1 MPISPGEKL
10 GVARLPDIIGLR
22 MEQRISVLMAVD
34 EQYAAPLLVTVASL
48 LESLRP
54 GVGLDLYVMGSGLR
68 PGTRSRL
75 EGGWDGRVRLHW
87 TPLDNSKLESFQGYA
102 HPSSRVA
109 NFRLVVGSCLTG
121 DVSKVIYLDADLLIQ
136 RDIFELWEQDMQGKI
151 VLAVQDSYIQKLPA
165 RCLPAQAEVERPYFN
180 SGVMVIDLEAWRMAE
195 IEQCCLE
202 AARRLQH
209 RTKWLDQHV
218 LNACLAG
225 RWGRLTPAWNKQFFL
240 DVFPDWQCSPY
251 EEEEFLEA
259 RSDPAIIHFSS
270 RTKPWQAF
278 CDHPRQD
285 VLAYRAALRRS
296 ALGAGLEARPSL
308 ARRTGEFF
316 AAPHRHLL
324 DGIAAAVRAKRRKHA
339 LRMMLPGMLRLAILH
354 PWTLA
359 TVPLSVAHERA
370 ARWLAQRLSRLSA
383 VRRPR
388 RC

>member
-1 MPISPGEKL
+1 
-10 GVARLPDIIGLR
+10 

-54 GVGLDLYVMGSGLR
+54 GVGLNLYVMGSGLR

-75 EGGWDGRVRLHW
+75 EGGWDGRVRVHW
-87 TPLDNSKLESFQGYA
+87 TPLDNPKLESLHAYTY
-102 HPSSRVA
+102 PSSPVA
-109 NFRLVVGSCLTG
+109 NLRLVAGSSLQG

-180 SGVMVIDLEAWRMAE
+180 SGVMVIDLEAWRTAE
-195 IEQCCLE
+195 IEQSCLE
-202 AARRLQH
+202 AARRLAY

-225 RWGRLTPAWNKQFFL
+225 RWGRLTPVWNKQFFL

-251 EEEEFLEA
+251 EEKEFLEA
-259 RSDPAIIHFSS
+259 RSDPAIIHFCS
-270 RTKPWQAF
+270 RTKPWQTF

-296 ALGAGLEARPSL
+296 VLGAGLETRPSL

-354 PWTLA
+354 PWTLV
-359 TVPLSVAHERA
+359 TVPLSVLHERA
-370 ARWLAQRLSRLSA
+370 ARWLAQLSSRLSA
-383 VRRPR
+383 VRRQQLS
-388 RC
+388 

>member
-22 MEQRISVLMAVD
+22 REQRISVLMAVD
-34 EQYAAPLLVTVASL
+34 ERYAAPFLVTVASL

-87 TPLDNSKLESFQGYA
+87 APLDNSKLESLRGYA
-102 HPSSRVA
+102 YPSSPVA
-109 NFRLVVGSCLTG
+109 NFRLVVGSSLPG

-165 RCLPAQAEVERPYFN
+165 RYVPARAEADQPYFN
-180 SGVMVIDLEAWRMAE
+180 SGVMVINLEAWRMAE

-202 AARRLQH
+202 AARRLAH

-225 RWGRLTPAWNKQFFL
+225 RWGRLTPVWNKQFFL
-240 DVFPDWQCSPY
+240 DVFPDWRCGPY
-251 EEEEFLEA
+251 AEKEFLEA
-259 RSDPAIIHFSS
+259 RSDLAIIHFSS
-270 RTKPWQAF
+270 RTKPWHTF

-370 ARWLAQRLSRLSA
+370 ARWLAGRLSRLSA

>member
-1 MPISPGEKL
+1 
-10 GVARLPDIIGLR
+10 

-34 EQYAAPLLVTVASL
+34 EQYATPLWVTVASL

-54 GVGLDLYVMGSGLR
+54 GVGLDLYVMASGLR

-87 TPLDNSKLESFQGYA
+87 APLDNSKLESLRGYA
-102 HPSSRVA
+102 YPSSPVI
-109 NFRLVVGSCLTG
+109 NFRLVLGSSLPR
-121 DVSKVIYLDADLLIQ
+121 DVSKVIYFDADLLIQ

-165 RCLPAQAEVERPYFN
+165 RYLPAQPGVEQPYFN

-195 IEQCCLE
+195 IEQCCLG
-202 AARRLQH
+202 AAKRLAH

-225 RWGRLTPAWNKQFFL
+225 RWGQLTPVWNKQFFL
-240 DVFPDWQCSPY
+240 DVFPDWRCGPY
-251 EEEEFLEA
+251 EEKEFLEA
-259 RSDPAIIHFSS
+259 RSGPTIIHFSS
-270 RTKPWQAF
+270 RTKPWHAF

-285 VLAYRAALRRS
+285 VLAYRDALRRS
-296 ALGAGLEARPSL
+296 ALGAGSEARPSL

-324 DGIAAAVRAKRRKHA
+324 DGLAAAVRAKRRKHA

-370 ARWLAQRLSRLSA
+370 ARWLAKRLSRLK
-383 VRRPR
+383 
-388 RC
+388 

>member
-1 MPISPGEKL
+1 MPTSPGEKL
-10 GVARLPDIIGLR
+10 GVARPPDMIGLR

-34 EQYAAPLLVTVASL
+34 EQYVAPLLVTVTSL
-48 LESLRP
+48 LENLRP

-68 PGTRSRL
+68 PGTRGRL
-75 EGGWDGRVRLHW
+75 EAGWDGRVRLHW
-87 TPLDNSKLESFQGYA
+87 ASLNNSKLELLQGYA
-102 HPSSRVA
+102 YPLSPVA
-109 NFRLVVGSCLTG
+109 NFRLVVGSSLTG

-165 RCLPAQAEVERPYFN
+165 CCLAQSEVERPYFN

-195 IEQCCLE
+195 IEQCCLD
-202 AARRLQH
+202 AVRRLSH
-209 RTKWLDQHV
+209 RTKWLDQHA

-225 RWGRLTPAWNKQFFL
+225 RWGRLTPVWNKQFFL
-240 DVFPDWQCSPY
+240 NVFPDWQSSPY
-251 EEEEFLEA
+251 EEKEFLEA
-259 RSDPAIIHFSS
+259 RSGPAIVHFCS
-270 RTKPWQAF
+270 RTKPWHTF
-278 CDHPRQD
+278 CDDARQD

-296 ALGAGLEARPSL
+296 ALGAGFEARPSL

-324 DGIAAAVRAKRRKHA
+324 DGIAAAVRAKRRRHA

-370 ARWLAQRLSRLSA
+370 ARWLAQRLSRQSA
-383 VRRPR
+383 VRRP
-388 RC
+388 

>member
-22 MEQRISVLMAVD
+22 MEQWISVLMAVD

-87 TPLDNSKLESFQGYA
+87 TPPDNSKLESLQGYVY
-102 HPSSRVA
+102 PSSPVA
-109 NFRLVVGSCLTG
+109 NFRLVVGSSLTG

-151 VLAVQDSYIQKLPA
+151 VLAVEDSYIQKLPA
-165 RCLPAQAEVERPYFN
+165 RCLPGPAEVERPYFN
-180 SGVMVIDLEAWRMAE
+180 SGVMVIDLEAWRMAG
-195 IEQCCLE
+195 IEQCCLK
-202 AARRLQH
+202 AARRLVN
-209 RTKWLDQHV
+209 RTKWLDQDA

-225 RWGRLTPAWNKQFFL
+225 RWGRLAPVWNKQFSL

-251 EEEEFLEA
+251 EEKEFLEA
-259 RSDPAIIHFSS
+259 RSGPAIIHFCS
-270 RTKPWQAF
+270 RTKPWHTF

-285 VLAYRAALRRS
+285 VLAYGAALRRS
-296 ALGAGLEARPSL
+296 ALGADLEARPSL
-308 ARRTGEFF
+308 GRRTGEFF

-324 DGIAAAVRAKRRKHA
+324 DGIAAAIGAKRRKHA

-370 ARWLAQRLSRLSA
+370 ARWLAQL
-383 VRRPR
+383 RPR
-388 RC
+388 LVKNQITGR

>member
-1 MPISPGEKL
+1 
-10 GVARLPDIIGLR
+10 

-87 TPLDNSKLESFQGYA
+87 APLDNSKLEPLRSYA
-102 HPSSRVA
+102 YPSSPVV
-109 NFRLVVGSCLTG
+109 NFRLVLGSSLPR

-165 RCLPAQAEVERPYFN
+165 RYLPAQPEVEQPYFN

-195 IEQCCLE
+195 IEQCCLG
-202 AARRLQH
+202 AARRLAH
-209 RTKWLDQHV
+209 RTKWLDQDV

-225 RWGRLTPAWNKQFFL
+225 RWGRLTPVWNKQFFL
-240 DVFPDWQCSPY
+240 DVFPDWRCGPY
-251 EEEEFLEA
+251 EEKEFMEA
-259 RSDPAIIHFSS
+259 RGDTAIIHFSS
-270 RTKPWQAF
+270 RTKPWHAF

-324 DGIAAAVRAKRRKHA
+324 DGVAAAVRAKRRKHA

-370 ARWLAQRLSRLSA
+370 ARWLAKRLSRLK
-383 VRRPR
+383 
-388 RC
+388 